1 MGSLFKP
8 KRPVRTIFFDI
19 GGVVVDA
26 PMAGYLKLGCEFF
39 GCDEDTLKRATAE
52 NLAAL
57 EMAQIDSEKFWQRVC
72 ENIASSGGKS
82 VPAWKFKGFWE
93 GLLTDRLK
101 VDQDL
106 VDLVRRL
113 KAHCRVA
120 VLSNVIK
127 EHAVILQREKVYEHF
142 NPVIL
147 SCNVGLRKPDP
158 KMYDKAAELSKTSPS
173 RCLLVDDC
181 TDNLE
186 AAKKAGW
193 RTFHYT
199 EFDEFKHAMYQMG
212 MLEGA

>member
-8 KRPVRTIFFDI
+8 KRAVRTIFFDI

-26 PMAGYLKLGCEFF
+26 PMAGYLKLGCQFF
-39 GCDEDTLKRATAE
+39 GCDEETLKRATAE

-57 EMAQIDSEKFWQRVC
+57 ETAQIESEKFWERVC
-72 ENIASSGGKS
+72 ENIASNGGKS
-82 VPAWKFKGFWE
+82 VQAWKFKGFWE
-93 GLLTDRLK
+93 GLLTDRLNI
-101 VDQDL
+101 DQDL
-106 VDLVRRL
+106 MDLVRRL

-158 KMYDKAAELSKTSPS
+158 KMFEKAAELAKTSPA

-186 AAKKAGW
+186 ASKKAGW

-199 EFDEFKHAMYQMG
+199 EFDEFKRAMYQMG